1 MNSSLF
7 SNSDSDSNKKE
18 TRTTAIVDL
27 DHSFAV
33 VDTSGEMA
41 TLPKIEH
48 HQSTLLAENE
58 KTLWT
63 SRPTNKSDT
72 DDGREQENG
81 VTDTTNK
88 EKPSSQQQV
97 QKNDFQSS
105 ATEKNKVNKEEENG
119 EKTLPTNSVVSQE
132 TTTNK
137 GVEVNINNTNDHS
150 NIEKNSGQ
158 KETVQP
164 KKPFVEDEAS
174 SSLVF

>member
-7 SNSDSDSNKKE
+7 SNSDSNSNNKE

-48 HQSTLLAENE
+48 HQSTLLVENE

-63 SRPTNKSDT
+63 SRPTKSNT

-81 VTDTTNK
+81 VTDTINK

-119 EKTLPTNSVVSQE
+119 EKTLSTNSVVSQE

-137 GVEVNINNTNDHS
+137 GMEVNITNTNDPS

-164 KKPFVEDEAS
+164 KKPVAEDEAS

>member
-1 MNSSLF
+1 M
-7 SNSDSDSNKKE
+7 
-18 TRTTAIVDL
+18 

-63 SRPTNKSDT
+63 SRPTKSDT

-81 VTDTTNK
+81 VTDTINK

-105 ATEKNKVNKEEENG
+105 ATEKNKVSKEEENG
-119 EKTLPTNSVVSQE
+119 KKTLSTNSVVSQE

-137 GVEVNINNTNDHS
+137 GVEVNRSKIN
-150 NIEKNSGQ
+150 EKENSGQ
-158 KETVQP
+158 KETTIQP
-164 KKPFVEDEAS
+164 KKEIAEDEV
-174 SSLVF
+174 SSLLVFLKQFIYPLKSIILLMT